1 MILIRG
7 SKSLSPETRALSF
20 YLTES
25 TDPIMKEV
33 IRMLRTFK
41 SMNQWFAQKR
51 RERINQLIEWR
62 FEYDWENT
70 LMDMG
75 FDPEIYR

>member
-1 MILIRG
+1 
-7 SKSLSPETRALSF
+7 
-20 YLTES
+20 
-25 TDPIMKEV
+25 
-33 IRMLRTFK
+33 MLRTFQ
-41 SMNQWFAQKR
+41 SMNHWFAQKR

-70 LMDMG
+70 LMGMG

>member
-1 MILIRG
+1 MLI
-7 SKSLSPETRALSF
+7 
-20 YLTES
+20 
-25 TDPIMKEV
+25 
-33 IRMLRTFK
+33 TFQ